1 MKQLLLF
8 ILSLSIHFIFG
19 QTNLHLSNPIAEDI
33 LKGNFDPALY
43 QPAFPVSNPNFIIQN
58 IDANVS
64 ADSLKS
70 YLERL
75 DDFETRNTGSDT
87 TSATRGIGA
96 ARTYIHQK
104 FEQFSNFQ
112 NGRLITSYFSFHQ
125 DICGMMRH
133 KNVLA
138 ILPGSDT
145 SYKDIIILEGHFDS
159 RCETSCDTACAAHG
173 MEDNGSGTALVME
186 LARVM
191 SFYSFNQTLVFMAT
205 TGEEQGLLGARA
217 FADYLTQENI
227 TVEAVLNN
235 DVIGGVICG
244 QTSSAPSCP
253 GKDLIDSTQVRL
265 FSAGGYNSK
274 NKCLT
279 RFIKLEY
286 QDELESVV
294 DVPMMVTLMTAE
306 DRTGRG
312 GDHIPFRQDGIPA
325 IRFTSA
331 HEHGNAGVG
340 PNYHD
345 RQHTSDD
352 ILGVDTDNDNV
363 LDSFYVDFN
372 YLARNAVING
382 CAATALASGPEQ
394 PNYTITPVNGNL
406 EVTVSDPNN
415 YGKYRVGI
423 RTDTWDFDTLITFT
437 GTSAILTPGLTGNGF
452 VSLMAVDQ
460 NNIESL
466 TSKEQILFN
475 ISIEEEEMAGSEFV
489 LLQNKPNPFDESTVI
504 GFYAPETSAK
514 KAEIKITNLNGKL
527 IKEFTTEITQ
537 GMNEVI
543 YDHGYGIEGNFIY
556 SLYVDGELIGSKKM
570 TFIY

>member
-1 MKQLLLF
+1 MKHIFTFLF
-8 ILSLSIHFIFG
+8 CLTTILIFS
-19 QTNLHLSNPIAEDI
+19 QTNLNLSNPLAESI
-33 LKGNFDPALY
+33 LKGNYDPATY
-43 QPAFPVSNPNFIIQN
+43 EQAFPVSNPNFIIQN
-58 IDANVS
+58 INANVS
-64 ADSLKS
+64 PDSLKA

-75 DDFETRNTGSDT
+75 DDFETRHTSSDT

-96 ARTYIHQK
+96 ARKYILKK
-104 FEQFSNFQ
+104 FNGFSNFQ
-112 NGRLITSYFSFHQ
+112 NGRLITSYFSFDE

-145 SYKDIIILEGHFDS
+145 SNKEIIILEGHFDS
-159 RCETSCDTACAAHG
+159 RCESVCDTACIAHG

-191 SFYSFNQTLVFMAT
+191 SFYSFKQTLVFMAT
-205 TGEEQGLLGARA
+205 TGEEQGLLGANA
-217 FADYLTQENI
+217 FAEYLQQENI
-227 TVEAVLNN
+227 EVEAVLNN

-265 FSAGGYNSK
+265 FSGGGYNSR

-279 RFIKLEY
+279 RFIKQQY
-286 QDELESVV
+286 QDELLSSVN
-294 DVPMMVTLMTAE
+294 VPMTVTLMTAE

-312 GDHIPFRQDGIPA
+312 GDHIPFRQRGIPA
-325 IRFTSA
+325 MRFTSA
-331 HEHGNAGVG
+331 HEHGDAGVG
-340 PNYHD
+340 PNYTD
-345 RQHTSDD
+345 RQHTTED

-394 PNYTITPVNGNL
+394 PFFTVEPKNGNL
-406 EVTVSDPNN
+406 ELTLNDPNN
-415 YGKYRVGI
+415 YNNYKLGI
-423 RTDTWDFDTLITFT
+423 RTTTWDFDTLISFT
-437 GTSAILTPGLTGNGF
+437 SQNPIITPGISGNGF
-452 VSLMAVDQ
+452 ISVMAVDS
-460 NNIESL
+460 NGIESL
-466 TSKEQILFN
+466 TNREQILFD
-475 ISIEEEEMAGSEFV
+475 ISIEENTQQGDQFV
-489 LLQNKPNPFDESTVI
+489 LMQNKPNPFDESTAI
-504 GFYAPETSAK
+504 GFYVPTNQSKHAV
-514 KAEIKITNLNGKL
+514 IKITSIDGRL
-527 IKEFTTEITQ
+527 IKELETEVSQ

-556 SLYVDGELIGSKKM
+556 SLYVDGKLIGSKKM

>member
-1 MKQLLLF
+1 MKQVFLF
-8 ILSLSIHFIFG
+8 LLSLSISSLFG
-19 QTNLHLSNPIAEDI
+19 QTNLHLSNTLAEDI
-33 LKGNFDPALY
+33 LKGNFDPFLY
-43 QPAFPVSNPNFIIQN
+43 QPAFPVSNPNVIIQN

-87 TSATRGIGA
+87 LSTTRGIGA

-104 FEQFSNFQ
+104 FDQFSNFQ
-112 NGRLITSYFSFHQ
+112 NGRLITSYFSFDQ

-145 SYKDIIILEGHFDS
+145 SNKDIIIIEGHFDS
-159 RCETSCDTACAAHG
+159 RCETACDTACAAHG

-191 SFYSFNQTLVFMAT
+191 SFYSFRQTLVFMAT

-227 TVEAVLNN
+227 SVEAVLNN

-253 GKDLIDSTQVRL
+253 GKDLVDSTQVRL
-265 FSAGGYNSK
+265 FSSGGFNSR

-279 RFIKLEY
+279 RFIKMQY
-286 QDELESVV
+286 QDELISSV
-294 DVPMMVTLMTAE
+294 DVPMMITLMTAE

-312 GDHIPFRQDGIPA
+312 GDHIPFRQNGIPA

-352 ILGVDTDNDNV
+352 ILGMDTNNDNV
-363 LDSFYVDFN
+363 IDSFYVDFN

-382 CAATALASGPEQ
+382 SAITALALGPEQ
-394 PNYTITPVNGNL
+394 PDYTITPVNGNL
-406 EVTVSDPNN
+406 EIVVNDPFN
-415 YGKYRVGI
+415 YGKYTVGI
-423 RTDTWDFDTLITFT
+423 RTTSWDFDTLITFS
-437 GTSAILTPGLTGNGF
+437 GASAILTPGLTGNAF
-452 VSLMAVDQ
+452 VSIMAVDN

-466 TSKEQILFN
+466 ASSEKPIFK
-475 ISIEEEEMAGSEFV
+475 ISIDENELGGNEFI
-489 LLQNKPNPFDESTVI
+489 LLQNKPNPFDESTAI
-504 GFYAPETSAK
+504 GFYIPTAK
-514 KAEIKITNLNGKL
+514 SKHAVVKISSLNGKV
-527 IKEFTTEITQ
+527 IKELEASVSQ

-543 YDHGYGIEGNFIY
+543 YDHGYGIEGNFVY